1 MYGPIFDSEDE
12 LARGVQTGRRECEEP
27 QPSVGWL
34 SSIQSALTLLM
45 MGQQYPV
52 YHSDIGVS
60 GTTTIGPL
68 FIHLFN
74 KH

>member
-12 LARGVQTGRRECEEP
+12 LGRGGQIGRRECEEP

-34 SSIQSALTLLM
+34 SSIQSAVILLM

-52 YHSDIGVS
+52 YHSDIGVL
-60 GTTTIGPL
+60 GTTVISPL

-74 KH
+74 KY